1 MSGGRRRVR
10 AVIRKEL
17 REFRR
22 NRSLVIGMGIV
33 PLVFCVQPF
42 VAVFTLSS
50 SASNALSREHVLL
63 YMLGIPAL
71 VPSFIAAYCVV
82 GERQQGTLEPVLTT
96 PISREELLLGK
107 ALAALLPSIAVSY
120 VVFGLFVLCVTLFA
134 QPGVATALIRPGD
147 LLAQVL
153 FTPLL
158 ALWSIW
164 LAMIISTRASDV
176 RVAQQLATLAS
187 LPTVAVTTLVAVNVI
202 TPSGELALVAAVT
215 LLVLNG
221 IGLRAVSST
230 FDRERLVTSIR

>member
-134 QPGVATALIRPGD
+134 QPGVPTALIRPAD